1 MTKLKAFTLIELLVV
16 MSIIILVLAVMVPT
30 IKTLTGNHSLALA
43 QNRLSVMLAAAREAA
58 IDNQQIYGLAIYPDI
73 TTGDT
78 MLGFVQVTPT
88 PGSPV
93 PTLEIVSGTE
103 QSTIQRGVT
112 AQLVIATAPTAPP
125 AHPFDRYA
133 AIGFVLFDPHGHLL
147 VTPAPTPSAGGPT
160 PNPSGGSAFVSPSS
174 QLGYRFQFFGDPS
187 PVPIF
192 AGTGFALFDSDTF
205 HNQIGNGNGGINPNW
220 YEGGTVYYPLIAPGP
235 PFGSVTVNGAQI
247 KGLQT
252 QAVGVANEDSPYNST
267 GTAAKEQW
275 MDTNGL
281 ILMVNQFTGEL
292 VEGQI

>member
-78 MLGFVQVTPT
+78 MLGFVQNIST

-93 PTLEIVSGTE
+93 TLLDIVSGTE

-112 AQLVIATAPTAPP
+112 AQLVINTPTSTL
-125 AHPFDRYA
+125 DRYA
-133 AIGFVLFDPHGHLL
+133 AIGVVLFDSHGHLL
-147 VTPAPTPSAGGPT
+147 IPNPPNTSGGVVNVAPTS
-160 PNPSGGSAFVSPSS
+160 GSAVVQLSS
-174 QLGYRFQFFGDPS
+174 QLGVRFQLAS
-187 PVPIF
+187 STMVLPIF
-192 AGTGFALFDSDTF
+192 AGTGFALYDTDTF
-205 HNQIGNGNGGINPNW
+205 NNQMGNNTGGGINPTWCN
-220 YEGGTVYYPLIAPGP
+220 GGTIYYALIG
-235 PFGSVTVNGAQI
+235 GTLTVNGAAVQ
-247 KGLQT
+247 GLYT
-252 QAVGVANEDSPYNST
+252 TTPSEGP
-267 GTAAKEQW
+267 KELW
-275 MDTNGL
+275 MDSNGL
-281 ILMVNQFTGEL
+281 LLMVNQFTGEL

>member
-1 MTKLKAFTLIELLVV
+1 VAKSKAFTLIELLVV
-16 MSIIILVLAVMVPT
+16 ISIIILVLAVMVPT

-43 QNRLSVMLAAAREAA
+43 QNRLTVMLAAAREAA
-58 IDNQQIYGLAIYPDI
+58 IDNQQVYGLAIYPDI

-78 MLGFVQVTPT
+78 MLGFVQGTAQGGGIAVD
-88 PGSPV
+88 
-93 PTLEIVSGTE
+93 IVSGTE

-112 AQLVIATAPTAPP
+112 AQLVIGTPATTPPTRPG
-125 AHPFDRYA
+125 DRYA
-133 AIGFVLFDPHGHLL
+133 AIGFVLFDSHGHLY
-147 VTPAPTPSAGGPT
+147 VTTAPTPSAAGPIG
-160 PNPSGGSAFVSPSS
+160 NVGSAGVLANS
-174 QLGYRFQFFGDPS
+174 QLGYRFQIGG
-187 PVPIF
+187 VATLPIF

-205 HNQIGNGNGGINPNW
+205 HNQVGNGNGGINPSW

-235 PFGSVTVNGAQI
+235 PFGSVTVNGALI

-252 QAVGVANEDSPYNST
+252 QAVGVANEDSPYNTT

-281 ILMVNQFTGEL
+281 LLMVNQFTGQL